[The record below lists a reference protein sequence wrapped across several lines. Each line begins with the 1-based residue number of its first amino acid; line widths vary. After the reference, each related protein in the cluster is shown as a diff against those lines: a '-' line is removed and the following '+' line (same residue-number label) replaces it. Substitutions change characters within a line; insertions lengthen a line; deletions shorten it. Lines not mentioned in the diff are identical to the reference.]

1 MGLQPA
7 LRHGIVS
14 RKLTKGMKMRA
25 ITYNRYGPA
34 GEVLALTDVPV
45 QPPGPGEVQVELA
58 YSAVNPSDVKRRA
71 GARPGETKL
80 PYDQIC
86 PHNDGS
92 GTIVAVGEGVNPA
105 RIAEP
110 VWIWNG
116 QFNRAWGTAA
126 EVITIAS
133 HQAVALPKGVDLK
146 TGASLGIPGL
156 TAAHTVFGGGNIRG
170 QSLLIHGAN
179 GTVGHIAV
187 QLAKWGGA
195 KVIATAS
202 PSGFERCLKAGADSV
217 LDYNAPNLA
226 QDLLAVNAGQEYHR
240 IIDVEFGENIET
252 NAKIIAENGTLSVYG
267 SAKNMTPAI
276 PFGALL
282 FKAVTIDIALI
293 YILRSE
299 EREKATNYL
308 HDALSAGAVICPT
321 KEIFTLT
328 QTARAHQAVEAGGR
342 DGAILIDVTT

>member
-1 MGLQPA
+1 
-7 LRHGIVS
+7 
-14 RKLTKGMKMRA
+14 MRA
-25 ITYNRYGPA
+25 ITYDRYGPA
-34 GEVLALTDVPV
+34 DEVLVLTDVPM
-45 QPPGPGEVQVELA
+45 QPPGPGEVEVELA

-86 PHNDGS
+86 PHNDGA
-92 GTIVAVGEGVNPA
+92 GTIVAVGEGVERA
-105 RIAEP
+105 RIGEP

-126 EVITIAS
+126 EVITLAAQ
-133 HQAVALPKGVDLK
+133 QAVALPQGIDLQ

-156 TAAHTVFGGGNIRG
+156 TAAHTVFGGGDIRG

-202 PSGFERCLKAGADSV
+202 PPDFERCLKAGADYV
-217 LDYNAPNLA
+217 VDYNAPNLA
-226 QDLLAVNAGQEYHR
+226 REVLSVNDGQEYHR
-240 IIDVEFGENIET
+240 IVDVEFGENVET
-252 NAKIIAENGTLSVYG
+252 NAHVIAENGTLAVYG
-267 SAKNMTPAI
+267 SAKNMTPTI

-282 FKAVTIDIALI
+282 FKAVTIDVALI
-293 YILRSE
+293 YLLRAH
-299 EREKATNYL
+299 ERENATNVL
-308 HDALSAGAVICPT
+308 HQALSAGAVICPT
-321 KEIFTLT
+321 EDIYPLAE
-328 QTARAHQAVEAGGR
+328 TARAHQAVEAGGR
-342 DGAILIDVTT
+342 NGAVLIDVTS

>member
-1 MGLQPA
+1 
-7 LRHGIVS
+7 
-14 RKLTKGMKMRA
+14 MRA

-34 GEVLALTDVPV
+34 DEVLALSDLPR

-58 YSAVNPSDVKRRA
+58 YSAVNPSDIKRRA
-71 GARPGETKL
+71 GARPGENKL

-92 GTIVAVGEGVNPA
+92 GTIVAVGEGVDPA
-105 RIAEP
+105 RIGDS

-116 QFNRAWGTAA
+116 QFNRALGTAA
-126 EVITIAS
+126 EAITLDAQ
-133 HQAVALPKGVDLK
+133 QAVTLPAGVDLQ

-156 TAAHTVFGGGNIRG
+156 TAAHTVFGGGSIRG

-179 GTVGHIAV
+179 GTVGHLAV

-195 KVIATAS
+195 RVIATAS
-202 PSGFERCLKAGADSV
+202 PAGFERCRKAGADSV
-217 LDYNAPNLA
+217 VDYNAPSLA
-226 QDLLAVNAGQEYHR
+226 QDLLAMNDGQQYHR

-252 NAKIIAENGTLSVYG
+252 NAAIIAENGTLSVYG

-276 PFGALL
+276 PFGPLL

-293 YILRSE
+293 YILKPD
-299 EREKATNYL
+299 ERAEATAHL
-308 HDALSAGAVICPT
+308 LAALSAGALRCPT
-321 KEIFTLT
+321 AEIYTLA

-342 DGAILIDVTT
+342 EGAILIDVTR